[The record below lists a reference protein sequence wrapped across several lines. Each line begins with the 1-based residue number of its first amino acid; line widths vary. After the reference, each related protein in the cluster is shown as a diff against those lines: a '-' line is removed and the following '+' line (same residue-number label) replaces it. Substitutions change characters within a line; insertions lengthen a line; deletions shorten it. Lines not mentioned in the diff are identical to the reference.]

1 MLFEQIKSDVVE
13 ALKAK
18 NSEKAGT
25 LRFLL
30 SELKNREIELAT
42 SDKPEM
48 TDEEVMSVIRHE
60 IKKRKESI
68 EAYQKGN
75 RPDLVEKEQKELALL
90 SSYLPAGMSQEDL
103 EKIVKD
109 SIAAVGASSP
119 ADFGKVMGLVMGRVK
134 GQADGTQVSE
144 MVKKYLG

>member
-68 EAYQKGN
+68 EAYQKG
-75 RPDLVEKEQKELALL
+75 Q
-90 SSYLPAGMSQEDL
+90 PAGS
-103 EKIVKD
+103 
-109 SIAAVGASSP
+109 G
-119 ADFGKVMGLVMGRVK
+119 
-134 GQADGTQVSE
+134 
-144 MVKKYLG
+144 